1 MVDALDLGSS
11 TLISVGVRVPPLV
24 HNKTITNL
32 KEKQEVEISEQEL
45 TSVDKEIKIKANR
58 EDLSTKFD
66 KAFKK
71 YQSQI
76 QMPGFRQGKVPIGIV
91 KKRFGK
97 EIEMEEINNYVQE
110 VYEKDIVPEYEPV
123 GETKM
128 LDLSWEDDK
137 LEVTFKI
144 GAKPEF
150 ELADIEEVSVD
161 KMVHDVSDEEVEEEI
176 ERTLD
181 REGNW
186 EEVEGEITEN
196 HRVTVDAVSLD
207 EDGNPIEGEVDKDQQ
222 LDLRQDA
229 ADEFRDNL
237 VGKKVGDKVKMEVGE
252 GDDADRFEMHIKK
265 VEIMNKPELTDELAK
280 KQSNGEAKNIDEFRS
295 FIKSKMQE
303 YYDQSAD
310 DMFKQDAIDALT
322 EAHEFEIP
330 EVMQDQILNSY
341 VEYAK
346 QQAGGELPEGFDF
359 DEYKESMKDQA
370 VREGKW
376 AFINEKLQ
384 EKFDDIEIKPED
396 IDEFIGVQAAQ
407 HGATTEQLKS
417 YYAQNPNQLE
427 NLRNSIRENKVFDK
441 LNDEVKINEL
451 SKDEFREKREKK
463 NEELSKKT
471 A

>member
-1 MVDALDLGSS
+1 M
-11 TLISVGVRVPPLV
+11 
-24 HNKTITNL
+24 
-32 KEKQEVEISEQEL
+32 EISEQEL
-45 TSVDKEIKIKANR
+45 TSVDKEITIKANR

-303 YYDQSAD
+303 YYDQSSD

-322 EAHEFEIP
+322 EAHDFEIP